1 MRVFAAALGI
11 LLFGSLH
18 AASYEAGDVTVF
30 IFEEGRA
37 APGVR
42 IAVDGEQRAATDNSG
57 AADISTS
64 PGAHVLQLSR
74 GGTELAE
81 IAFDLDTDESA
92 EISVALT
99 GIGREPRIRISKF
112 DSAEALGTIEGVV
125 RDPNGAPL
133 SGATVSPEGL
143 AVSTTSAADGSYSLE
158 VPRGVYDL
166 SVTHPDF
173 PERRFTGVR
182 ALASL
187 GGEIDLALRARQPD
201 AGGAI
206 EEVVAVGR
214 YVPDTAFASERESE
228 SVLDVITEQE
238 ISLAGDSTA
247 AAALQRVTGVTIQD
261 DFVFVRGLGDRFS
274 STLLNGAEIPSPDP
288 ARRAIGLDIFPTD
301 LVGGISVQKTYTP
314 DLPGDFSGGAVRLRT
329 RGIPEEFTGRIGVST
344 GANSRSTFQRGLTH
358 AGGDY
363 DFLGFD
369 DGSRD
374 VPDVAAQLTNN
385 GQRPLNE
392 LSPEENER
400 VAESI
405 PRVYNLRGLDL
416 PMDTGIE
423 GSLGGRTRLGDVDV
437 GLNFAAIYDQEW
449 RYREE
454 ERAVVDGITGAGR
467 PNVAS
472 DGTLQRTEN
481 DVTTGAVFGATG
493 DFGPAT
499 TIDFVSLLSRQTT
512 KGTFLSQ
519 RVDRSGGENNEIRQV
534 DLEFIETQLLSN
546 QLSGE
551 HELGILNG
559 ATAGWQ
565 VVYSNA
571 ERDEPLTRTYS
582 YSRSAGSDETF
593 RLTSG
598 PGTGGLPPV
607 FKWEYLEDDT
617 LDLGT
622 DLALPTRF
630 GALDGELKLGLR
642 ATQRDREYDIT
653 RWRFNLTPEGSRDET
668 LQAALAF
675 PSPEMIFTPG
685 RIGPEGFE
693 LVNAT
698 TPAPGGGNADSYD
711 AEQDLFA
718 GYLMGDF
725 YIGNAYRVQ
734 AGARIEDSD
743 ILVTSRAVGGAGG
756 VAEGRNEE
764 TDILP
769 ALNVTWFINDISQ
782 LRAGLSQT
790 VNRPQFRELSPAQF
804 RDPETRFETF
814 GNPDLEQTTITS
826 ADLRYERY
834 ASGNEGF
841 TVAVFYKDFQ
851 DPIEVITRGGGQ
863 GGQGVR
869 TFVNS
874 ESAELYGLELDG
886 RYNLDSLGAGG
897 SFLQDFYVA
906 GNLALIESDV
916 TIGEDNVG
924 VLTNDSRRLQGQSP
938 WVANLSLGYS
948 NPLSQ
953 TDALLL
959 LNVFGERIDGLGILG
974 APDAKEQPRP
984 VLDFNLS
991 QRFLQN
997 WKVGLKLRDIL
1008 DSEFE
1013 IKQGSVVQRSYRAGR
1028 SLSVSLGYDF

>member
-1 MRVFAAALGI
+1 MRLFAAAIGL

-30 IFEEGRA
+30 VFEEGRA

-42 IAVDGEQRAATDNSG
+42 IAVDGDEQAATDGNG
-57 AADISTS
+57 AADVATS
-64 PGAHVLQLSR
+64 PGTHELQLSR
-74 GGTELAE
+74 GGTELASLPFE
-81 IAFDLDTDESA
+81 LDADESA

-99 GIGREPRIRISKF
+99 GIGREPRFQVNKF
-112 DSAEALGTIEGVV
+112 DGAGAAGTIEGVV
-125 RDPNGAPL
+125 RDPDGMPL
-133 SGATVSPEGL
+133 AGATISPDGL
-143 AVSTTSAADGSYSLE
+143 DASTTSASDGSYSLE
-158 VPRGVYDL
+158 VPRGNYDL
-166 SVTHPDF
+166 TVTHPDF

-187 GGEIDLALRARQPD
+187 GGELDLAMRSQGPD
-201 AGGAI
+201 VDGAI
-206 EEVVAVGR
+206 EEVVATGR

-288 ARRAIGLDIFPTD
+288 ARRAVGLDIFPTD
-301 LVGGISVQKTYTP
+301 LVGGITVQKTYTP
-314 DLPGDFSGGAVRLRT
+314 DLPGDFSGGAVRLQT
-329 RGIPEEFTGRIGVST
+329 RGIPEELTGRIGVST

-358 AGGDY
+358 SGGDTDY
-363 DFLGFD
+363 LGID

-374 VPDVAAQLTNN
+374 IPAVAAQLTNN
-385 GQRPLNE
+385 GQRALSE
-392 LSPEENER
+392 LSPEENEQ
-400 VAESI
+400 VAESL

-423 GSLGGRTRLGDVDV
+423 GSFGGRTRLGDVDV
-437 GLNFAAIYDQEW
+437 GLNFAALYDQKW

-454 ERAVVDGITGAGR
+454 DRAVIDGITGGGQ
-467 PNVAS
+467 PNVANE
-472 DGTLQRTEN
+472 GTLERTEN
-481 DVTTGAVFGATG
+481 DVNSGAVLGATADFGAGSTV
-493 DFGPAT
+493 
-499 TIDFVSLLSRQTT
+499 DFVSMLSRQTT

-519 RVDRSGGENNEIRQV
+519 RVDRSGGENNEIREV
-534 DLEFIETQLLSN
+534 NLEFIETQLLSN

-559 ATAGWQ
+559 ATANWQ

-571 ERDEPLTRTYS
+571 ERDEPLTRTYA

-622 DLALPTRF
+622 DLAIPARF
-630 GALDGELKLGLR
+630 AALDGEFKVGLR
-642 ATQRDREYDIT
+642 ATQRERDYEIT
-653 RWRFNLTPEGSRDET
+653 RWRFNLTPQGSQNET
-668 LQAALAF
+668 LQSALAF

-685 RIGPEGFE
+685 RIGPDGFE

-725 YIGNAYRVQ
+725 YIGNDYRIQ

-756 VAEGRNEE
+756 IAEGRNEG
-764 TDILP
+764 TDVLP

-782 LRAGLSQT
+782 LRGGLSQT
-790 VNRPQFRELSPAQF
+790 VNRPQFRELSPAQY

-874 ESAELYGLELDG
+874 DSAELYGIELDG
-886 RYNLDSLGAGG
+886 RYNLDSFVDGA

-916 TIGEDNVG
+916 EIGEDNVG

-948 NPLSQ
+948 NPVSQ

-984 VLDFNLS
+984 VLDFNIS

-1013 IKQGSVVQRSYRAGR
+1013 IKQGNVVQRSYRAGR
-1028 SLSVSLGYDF
+1028 SVSLSLGYDF